1 MSASRGPVLASY
13 LKSTERISDTELAKI
28 IDDALPNYAF
38 RSGNEWTWTR
48 SSGIWKIHLNAAQ
61 QMPGDASNPSRIM
74 TVRLESSGSVP
85 TLKSEPTRVA
95 INAAL
100 RWMLLVGAIDHHP
113 DDPQAA

>member
-28 IDDALPNYAF
+28 IDDALPHYAF

-48 SSGIWKIHLNAAQ
+48 SSGIWKIHLGGGGA
-61 QMPGDASNPSRIM
+61 ITTM

>member
-28 IDDALPNYAF
+28 IDYAF

-48 SSGIWKIHLNAAQ
+48 SSGIWKIHLGAAQ
-61 QMPGDASNPSRIM
+61 QLPGDVASNPSRIM